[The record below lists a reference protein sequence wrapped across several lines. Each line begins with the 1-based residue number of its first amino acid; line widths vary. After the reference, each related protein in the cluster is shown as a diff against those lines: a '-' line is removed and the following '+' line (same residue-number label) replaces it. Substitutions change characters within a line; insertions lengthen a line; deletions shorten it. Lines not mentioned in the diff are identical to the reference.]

1 MGCFSYMC
9 KECDKPV
16 LSTSFAGQDVWLFL
30 LKDGKVVQQMDGE
43 YDSYGRCFI
52 DGTQD
57 PRVTHGLRLSHQW
70 TPVNNDPDDR
80 ENWHYVCDLH
90 FNDNPADGM
99 AAVHKKCWTGNV
111 PTTQSED
118 DPDQGWG
125 EDYELLADTS
135 SEKIE

>member
-70 TPVNNDPDDR
+70 TPVQTEWQPFIKNAGLVTSQLPSPKMTPIKVGVKITN
-80 ENWHYVCDLH
+80 YLQIQ
-90 FNDNPADGM
+90 
-99 AAVHKKCWTGNV
+99 AVRK
-111 PTTQSED
+111 
-118 DPDQGWG
+118 
-125 EDYELLADTS
+125 
-135 SEKIE
+135 